1 MRISFDPIYKR
12 IGSAGGR
19 LAAAILACW
28 LLAGSRPADPWVFRA
43 TLDGRPHALNV
54 ALHRSLWLS
63 YDAASG
69 KLAKAWQG
77 LLLQQGASSATGL
90 GQSARSSGV
99 TLFESPGEES
109 DWRVAQGGKTIR
121 PEVRFLGYRVED
133 TVLTLAYA
141 LRLPNGSEIR
151 IEETPECLPGKKSD
165 NRSTLVRQFRV
176 SGLPPATQVLLR
188 LRLRSLLKPG
198 DIAADAKWQ
207 NEQRSKRMF
216 DWGTLLDYSGDLIL
230 NADAPTRLEIT
241 FTVNP
246 EMAAKGTG

>member
-1 MRISFDPIYKR
+1 
-12 IGSAGGR
+12 
-19 LAAAILACW
+19 LCCW
-28 LLAGSRPADPWVFRA
+28 LLLGSRPADPWVFRA

-54 ALHRSLWLS
+54 ALHRSLWVS

-77 LLLQQGASSATGL
+77 LLLQQGPAAETGL
-90 GQSARSSGV
+90 GQSARASGI

-109 DWRVAQGGKTIR
+109 DWLVLQAGKSFR

-133 TVLTLAYA
+133 TLLTLSYA
-141 LRLPNGSEIR
+141 LRLPDGSEIR
-151 IEETPECLPGKKSD
+151 IEEKPECLPSKKSD
-165 NRSTLVRQFRV
+165 NRSTLLREFRL

-188 LRLRSLLKPG
+188 VRLRSILKPG

-207 NEQRSKRMF
+207 NEQRSKRIF
-216 DWGTLLDYSGDLIL
+216 DWGTLLDYSGELIL